1 MISATV
7 GSPVVAIVQSVV
19 VTAGTDVRVLLV
31 IVLSWKKIMKDMF
44 KNIAFQI
51 QDRVIILF
59 KKKEK
64 LTASHVLNE
73 RASLVKIRASKVNA

>member
-31 IVLSWKKIMKDMF
+31 IVLSWGKNNE
-44 KNIAFQI
+44 KNI
-51 QDRVIILF
+51 
-59 KKKEK
+59 
-64 LTASHVLNE
+64 
-73 RASLVKIRASKVNA
+73 

>member
-31 IVLSWKKIMKDMF
+31 IVLSWKKIMKKIF
-44 KNIAFQI
+44 ENIAFK
-51 QDRVIILF
+51 F
-59 KKKEK
+59 KTKYM
-64 LTASHVLNE
+64 
-73 RASLVKIRASKVNA
+73 I

>member
-31 IVLSWKKIMKDMF
+31 IVLSWKRKIMKEML
-44 KNIAFQI
+44 KNIAFK
-51 QDRVIILF
+51 F
-59 KKKEK
+59 K
-64 LTASHVLNE
+64 T
-73 RASLVKIRASKVNA
+73 RYMI

>member
-31 IVLSWKKIMKDMF
+31 IVLSWKKIMKKIF
-44 KNIAFQI
+44 ENIAFKFNTKYMI
-51 QDRVIILF
+51 
-59 KKKEK
+59 
-64 LTASHVLNE
+64 
-73 RASLVKIRASKVNA
+73 

>member
-31 IVLSWKKIMKDMF
+31 IVLSWKKIMKKIF
-44 KNIAFQI
+44 ENIAFKFKTRYLY
-51 QDRVIILF
+51 DLR
-59 KKKEK
+59 KKKNLLLHMYLMNVHHWSK
-64 LTASHVLNE
+64 FVLP
-73 RASLVKIRASKVNA
+73 K

>member
-31 IVLSWKKIMKDMF
+31 IVLSWKKIMK
-44 KNIAFQI
+44 KYLK
-51 QDRVIILF
+51 ILHSNS
-59 KKKEK
+59 
-64 LTASHVLNE
+64 TQS
-73 RASLVKIRASKVNA
+73 I